1 LDRRVGV
8 RGLVGSLTPVR
19 LDLADEAV
27 LVLLSTLLDLL
38 ARACDVVLELLG
50 VPSVVGLSN
59 LVVPVVLDQINE
71 VLAVGRGRVG
81 NIVVREPSLQLGL
94 MPLVVSCNCVE
105 KLQQALLILST
116 TNILHL
122 PALLNQVLAATDC
135 APRASTA
142 AVAKLNLIFANT
154 EINLGRSFL
163 CIGLIFTAGL
173 TPEWFPT
180 QPNN

>member
-94 MPLVVSCNCVE
+94 MPLV
-105 KLQQALLILST
+105 LQQALLILST

-154 EINLGRSFL
+154 EINLGRSQL
-163 CIGLIFTAGL
+163 PVVSVIMTAGL